1 VAAPHQKSEGKV
13 FFKLLTFGVDFDDFF
28 DANKS
33 GIPAPKV
40 RAAVARALFVKN
52 ERRESDEDFSIKLF

>member
-1 VAAPHQKSEGKV
+1 V
-13 FFKLLTFGVDFDDFF
+13 FFKLLTILEFFDDFF

-33 GIPAPKV
+33 GIPVPKV

-52 ERRESDEDFSIKLF
+52 ERRERDEDFSIKLF